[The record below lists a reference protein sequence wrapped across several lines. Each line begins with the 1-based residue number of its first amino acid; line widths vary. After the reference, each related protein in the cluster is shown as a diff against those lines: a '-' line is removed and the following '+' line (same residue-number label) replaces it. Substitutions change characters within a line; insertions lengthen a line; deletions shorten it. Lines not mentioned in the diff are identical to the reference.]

1 MQKQTQTHEELKPWD
16 RQPGETR
23 QAFEAFRIY
32 RDQLSERSTVKV
44 AKELGKS
51 TALIHRWSSRWGWVM
66 RAEAFDRHLD
76 KKAQEKA
83 LKEYQQMVDRHTRI
97 AMQIQEKAIRA
108 LANLTEEDLSPSV
121 LLAYLSKATEIERL
135 NRMSAAGIDE
145 GSQAETAIEIV
156 IEDTRDVDD

>member
-51 TALIHRWSSRWGWVM
+51 TALIHRW
-66 RAEAFDRHLD
+66 
-76 KKAQEKA
+76 
-83 LKEYQQMVDRHTRI
+83 
-97 AMQIQEKAIRA
+97 
-108 LANLTEEDLSPSV
+108 
-121 LLAYLSKATEIERL
+121 
-135 NRMSAAGIDE
+135 
-145 GSQAETAIEIV
+145 
-156 IEDTRDVDD
+156 